1 MVHRHELRQTSQHR
15 ARSLKSKTRLPPGV
29 QALQPDGRRRIAE
42 DFGIYKPFPAWVVAT
57 YGGKVLDYTHVDGGR
72 IYGRYS
78 AGNEVGEGE
87 GYRWVDVGDQV
98 IPVGESAYA
107 Q

>member
-1 MVHRHELRQTSQHR
+1 M
-15 ARSLKSKTRLPPGV
+15 
-29 QALQPDGRRRIAE
+29 
-42 DFGIYKPFPAWVVAT
+42 AT
-57 YGGKVLDYTHVDGGR
+57 YGGKVLDYTHVDRGR